1 MPVAAE
7 TEICRE
13 IAAAIMDVA
22 AEEIEAAV
30 TTTEDA
36 TVMMIVTEDA
46 TATETAAA
54 IMTEDVT
61 AMTTVTEDAIV
72 TETAA
77 AAEVPNPDRLLLLQ
91 ILVDVKKS
99 LFHNRLFFIVLY
111 NILFSWISLF
121 SITHY
126 KVHRLLRQDKKM
138 FPDCHI
144 VTSQGKQWK
153 NYGCPHL
160 QSVLLPLHWE

>member
-1 MPVAAE
+1 
-7 TEICRE
+7 
-13 IAAAIMDVA
+13 MDVA

-36 TVMMIVTEDA
+36 TVMMIVTEDV

-77 AAEVPNPDRLLLLQ
+77 AAEVPNPDRLLLLR

-111 NILFSWISLF
+111 NII
-121 SITHY
+121 I
-126 KVHRLLRQDKKM
+126 
-138 FPDCHI
+138 I
-144 VTSQGKQWK
+144 
-153 NYGCPHL
+153 
-160 QSVLLPLHWE
+160 